1 MTTTA
6 HDREGQ
12 RLTHVADLEW
22 FFNDRRG
29 DLGLHAQNYDP
40 ERWRG
45 DSVDPERHGVARTAS
60 VQRERRVLES
70 LRLLA
75 ESSREHDRVICLA
88 FSEHRFRG
96 LERWGRA
103 AAVAAWQYDPVDVLD
118 GGLALA
124 MLVNQAGAAAIL
136 AEYQAKA
143 EATLRAALAA
153 YGKAHEKVVAKR
165 DAEKAMRVERDRK
178 QAARMGV
185 KWTAPTPG
193 EDD

>member
-1 MTTTA
+1 MTAA
-6 HDREGQ
+6 HAREGL
-12 RLTHVADLEW
+12 RLNHAADLDW

-40 ERWRG
+40 DRWRG
-45 DSVDPERHGVARTAS
+45 DSVDPDRHGVARTAS
-60 VQRERRVLES
+60 VQRERRVLAS

-75 ESSREHDRVICLA
+75 EGSREHDRVLCLA
-88 FSEHRFRG
+88 YSEHRWRG

-103 AAVAAWQYDPVDVLD
+103 AAVAAWQYDPIDVLD

-124 MLVNQAGAAAIL
+124 MLVNQAGATAIL
-136 AEYQAKA
+136 SEYQAKA
-143 EATLRAALAA
+143 EATLRAALVA
-153 YGKAHEKVVAKR
+153 YGKAAEKVAAQR
-165 DAEKAMRVERDRK
+165 DADRAARMDMDRA

-185 KWTAPTPG
+185 KWTAPVDG